1 MSKSVKY
8 YIKLVKERKPLAED
22 ITSTFE
28 KFGGWKILF
37 PPRTEEK
44 SEQISK
50 LATMLDRMAYIDVT
64 LSDLETSD
72 DTEDEVDYPPDYD
85 SSTDE
90 DTSIEDIPTE
100 DNPPIEDNSMDG
112 LPIANIFV

>member
-8 YIKLVKERKPLAED
+8 YIKLVKERKSLAED

-50 LATMLDRMAYIDVT
+50 LASMLDRMAYIDMT

-85 SSTDE
+85 SSTDK
-90 DTSIEDIPTE
+90 DS
-100 DNPPIEDNSMDG
+100 PPIEDNPMDE
-112 LPIANIFV
+112 LPIDKVIYTNYPHL